1 MVDTV
6 EAAAS
11 IEEVDVNPN
20 SSKSVSHLEQKQE
33 HGFSAEQLR
42 ADIDFAQLKQTTQ
55 EKLKE
60 QGIPAIVPK
69 PNSKQ
74 VLMGQ
79 MEQIIAEVFHYKTIQ
94 QYKDKITPEFI
105 ALFNEAE
112 QAMLLE
118 LIELLDQYLVLQKE
132 YVTELLQLLGY
143 KDSEDFFAD
152 IATIPAVASAM
163 EAKKAFLAA
172 MPEAQANYSNLDVA
186 AKVATVIGPC
196 RMFII
201 PHLMQR
207 VQEEGPV
214 DPNVP
219 NKILIPYLELVQQST
234 AALADSDLPV
244 ELFARAHRL
253 DAMELC
259 YLQDKSQRHAEKRA
273 AFDRLKDY
281 SSAHRFSTVFVKF
294 FTNERIDGLSNIAK
308 SLSDEWM
315 LDTNM
320 GDKVSAPEYITGI
333 RSNATK
339 ASITINEAE
348 RQMSSRPIELP
359 QDEAENLEEKKVKSR
374 RTRRFTQ
381 RFTQMFSRSPVSA
394 ESEKPKILQSEPE
407 LVSSAIVPE
416 ISVPEIKATPVA
428 EKTDI
433 SAPSIPELK
442 RSTSDSQLEKPQ
454 PKSQLRRTTSLEKLP
469 GKMVNKLT
477 DTAATKL
484 KSAAD
489 SIAAIV
495 FKNKKSDIS
504 APVSFIDYARTAWS
518 VTETLK
524 KNEGFKKLEFV
535 YNRGDKKIRNKKP
548 KSFRE
553 GDFVEICENDTS
565 ICTIVPQKL
574 PKDTENEA
582 SGVGVT
588 VHRHTDPDIRFAVR
602 LMVEALAQQGE
613 KQIYVTVSDRG
624 SPEGRELALKY
635 VDVIFSEGAIPVLQD
650 ENGKVLN
657 KEETKNELQR
667 MVDAH
672 DASAP
677 SKIAKYRF
685 LSERYE
691 SEIERIEAAEK
702 ADKLYLDEFAEFIE
716 SSEEGSSEFKKV
728 ITVVSKLADIAF
740 VNHNLSRDDFI
751 DCLLKYLQKGYPG
764 RNPLYIERAKKELK
778 ILLDNRLSD
787 MSEVLPLEQIVQ
799 EAFNLAADRLDI
811 NLQISSGN
819 LKVMSRQEQVEKDL
833 LFLMFFENWLQNPQS
848 SIPDEKG
855 NVLDAHQILT
865 RLAQIALIQKAI
877 DESAFLDKIIS
888 FAWASSP
895 HSSGAALSDQ
905 KRESLKKSLLIG
917 QLKPYQDHLDPEHI
931 GEFAYKLVDIA
942 RHELKFGHV
951 AEEIRGQ
958 GFLHHHVSTKT
969 SEHVLADSDGDGE
982 KPVFHKR

>member
-33 HGFSAEQLR
+33 HGFSAEQLHI
-42 ADIDFAQLKQTTQ
+42 DIDFAKLKQATE
-55 EKLKE
+55 EKFKE
-60 QGIPAIVPK
+60 QGLPPIEPK
-69 PNSKQ
+69 PNSKT
-74 VLMGQ
+74 VVMGQ

-105 ALFNEAE
+105 ALFNEEE

-118 LIELLDQYLVLQKE
+118 LVELLNQYLALQEK
-132 YVTELLQLLGY
+132 YVTGLLQLLGY
-143 KDSEDFFAD
+143 KDSDAFFAD
-152 IATIPAVASAM
+152 IAAIPAVESAM
-163 EAKKAFLAA
+163 EAKKAFFAA
-172 MPEAQANYSNLDVA
+172 MPGVDTNYSNLDLA
-186 AKVATVIGPC
+186 AKVAKVIGPC
-196 RMFII
+196 RMFVI
-201 PHLMQR
+201 PHLMKR
-207 VQEEGPV
+207 VQDGESV

-219 NKILIPYLELVQQST
+219 NKTLIPYLGLVQQAT
-234 AALADSDLPV
+234 TALADSDLPV
-244 ELFARAHRL
+244 QLFARAHRL

-259 YLQDKSQRHAEKRA
+259 YLNSKSQRHAKKRA
-273 AFDRLKDY
+273 AFAQLKDY
-281 SSAHRFSTVFVKF
+281 SSDHRFSTVFVKF
-294 FTNERIDGLSNIAK
+294 FTNERIDGLSNMAK

-315 LDTNM
+315 IET
-320 GDKVSAPEYITGI
+320 GTGKKVPTSQYITDI
-333 RSNATK
+333 RFNATK

-348 RQMSSRPIELP
+348 RQMSIRPIELP
-359 QDEAENLEEKKVKSR
+359 QDEAEKLEEKKVKSR

-394 ESEKPKILQSEPE
+394 ESPEPKELQAKPE
-407 LVSSAIVPE
+407 SASPDI
-416 ISVPEIKATPVA
+416 VPEIKATYVA
-428 EKTDI
+428 EKTDV
-433 SAPSIPELK
+433 
-442 RSTSDSQLEKPQ
+442 SDSSKPKLERTQSDPQLEKSQ
-454 PKSQLRRTTSLEKLP
+454 HKSQLRRTRSLEKLSENRP
-469 GKMVNKLT
+469 YKVT
-477 DTAATKL
+477 DTAAAKL
-484 KSAAD
+484 KFAAD
-489 SIAAIV
+489 SIVASVRNV
-495 FKNKKSDIS
+495 FFTSKKSDIS
-504 APVSFIDYARTAWS
+504 APVSFIDYARTAWG

-524 KNEGFKKLEFV
+524 KNDGFKKLEFV

-691 SEIERIEAAEK
+691 SEIGRIEAAEK
-702 ADKLYLDEFAEFIE
+702 ADKLYLEELAEFIE

-751 DCLLKYLQKGYPG
+751 DYLLKYLQKGYPG

-799 EAFNLAADRLDI
+799 EAFNLAADKLDI